1 MIFNLLF
8 APLNILGIRPQKWFG
23 DLKMISSISSSMIMC
38 CFLLI
43 VLTKMK
49 ALAS

>member
-1 MIFNLLF
+1 MIFDILF
-8 APLNILGIRPQKWFG
+8 SPLNILGIRPQKWFG
-23 DLKMISSISSSMIMC
+23 DLKMISSISSAMVMC
-38 CFLLI
+38 CCLLI